1 MSKKI
6 NQIKRKLDAAISQI
20 SASASR
26 FSKHPQKDFR
36 RKRKLPFQ
44 KVLECILALEGGTLS
59 TELLKHFGCSADI
72 ASPSAFVQ
80 QRSKLSDDTF
90 PTLFS
95 LFVKNT
101 DSPKLYKGL
110 RLIAADGSDIQ
121 ILTNP
126 AHTDSYFAGT
136 NGQAPYNLLHLD
148 AMYDLCQNTYVDAV
162 LGGKNTASESFNLC
176 KMIERSELTDALI
189 IADRGYESYNL
200 MAHIQEKGWYFLIRI
215 QDVLNSRGIAAGFN
229 LPHTEEF
236 DLFVDLSLTKKQ
248 TKEVRLL
255 AKDRNKYRILAA
267 TSSFDYLP
275 AKSRKH
281 DPAVFYNLPFRIV
294 RFQIADGI
302 FETVV
307 TNLNSVD
314 FPKKELKKLYSMR
327 WGIETAFRELK
338 YTVGL
343 LHFHAKKVEYIY
355 QEVFA
360 RLTMYNFTELVT
372 SHVIIQ
378 NANTKY
384 LYKANFTVA
393 VHVCRQLFLGNVSP
407 PDVEALIQRHTSPI
421 RPGRR
426 RPRKMTAK
434 HAVSFLYR
442 VA

>member
-148 AMYDLCQNTYVDAV
+148 AMYDLRQNTYVDAV

-200 MAHIQEKGWYFLIRI
+200 MAHI
-215 QDVLNSRGIAAGFN
+215 
-229 LPHTEEF
+229 
-236 DLFVDLSLTKKQ
+236 
-248 TKEVRLL
+248 
-255 AKDRNKYRILAA
+255 
-267 TSSFDYLP
+267 
-275 AKSRKH
+275 
-281 DPAVFYNLPFRIV
+281 
-294 RFQIADGI
+294 
-302 FETVV
+302 
-307 TNLNSVD
+307 
-314 FPKKELKKLYSMR
+314 
-327 WGIETAFRELK
+327 
-338 YTVGL
+338 
-343 LHFHAKKVEYIY
+343 
-355 QEVFA
+355 
-360 RLTMYNFTELVT
+360 
-372 SHVIIQ
+372 
-378 NANTKY
+378 
-384 LYKANFTVA
+384 
-393 VHVCRQLFLGNVSP
+393 
-407 PDVEALIQRHTSPI
+407 
-421 RPGRR
+421 
-426 RPRKMTAK
+426 
-434 HAVSFLYR
+434 
-442 VA
+442 